1 MLVRLIRLKGEGT
14 PVSTVLDL
22 ILRNMVVS
30 KSMEAKNTRWI
41 WRVTGGLVI
50 IFWLVMMGL
59 LLNRYHIAPI
69 NISKIFHASL
79 KDKEEWASIY
89 LHNQKVGYS
98 VTTVTKNEGGYLL
111 GEQTFMQLKVMDQPQ
126 QVTTYTICQ
135 VDDDFLL
142 KSFNFRLV
150 SGLITFSAEGEVK
163 GHKLD
168 LTIETAGER
177 SRKEIPVAEIPFLPS
192 ALKPFLVHR
201 GVKVGDHYKLPL
213 WDPAT
218 QSSHVITVDVEKK
231 ESITLNNQNF
241 QAFCIRTDFMGMTLR
256 SWVSQDGD
264 LLKEEGPMGIIIIKS
279 TKEEALSDI
288 TAESLDILSTTS
300 IPCSPIQKPRMSKYL
315 KVRLSGSPLTG
326 FNLNS
331 GRQTVKGD
339 TLVVAQEVIKHEASY
354 QIPNK
359 NQLYIN
365 YLRPSL
371 LIQSS
376 HPEIVKAAQG
386 IIGNERNSVKVAQ
399 LLTQWVYN
407 HVEKKPILSIPSALE
422 VLKHKMGDCNEHS
435 ALLTAILRAVGIP
448 ARPCVGI
455 LYSEGRF
462 YYHAWVEAYLGD
474 WVSIDPVLNQ
484 MPTDATHIKF
494 IEGDLSRQVEML
506 RVVGKIR
513 VEVIGIE

>member
-1 MLVRLIRLKGEGT
+1 
-14 PVSTVLDL
+14 
-22 ILRNMVVS
+22 
-30 KSMEAKNTRWI
+30 MEAKNTRWT
-41 WRVTGGLVI
+41 WRVTSGLVI

-59 LLNRYHIAPI
+59 LLNRYHIAPV
-69 NISKIFHASL
+69 NISKIFHTPL
-79 KDKEEWASIY
+79 KNKEEWASIY

-111 GEQTFMQLKVMDQPQ
+111 GEQTFMQLRVMDQPQ

-168 LTIETAGER
+168 LTVETGGEK
-177 SRKEIPVAEIPFLPS
+177 SRKEIPVPQIPFLSS

-201 GVKVGDHYKLPL
+201 GIKVGDHYKLPL

-218 QSSHVITVDVEKK
+218 QSYRIITVHVEKK
-231 ESITLNNQNF
+231 EPIILNNQSF
-241 QAFCIRTDFMGMTLR
+241 ECFCIRTDLMGMTLR
-256 SWVSQDGD
+256 SWISEDGD
-264 LLKEEGPMGIIIIKS
+264 LLKEEGPMGIIIVKS

-288 TAESLDILSTTS
+288 TTESLDILSTIS
-300 IPCSPIQKPRMSKYL
+300 IPCSPIERPRMSKYL
-315 KVRLSGSPLTG
+315 KIRLSGLPLTG
-326 FNLNS
+326 FDLDS

-339 TLVVAQEVIKHEASY
+339 TLVVVQEIIKQEGSY
-354 QIPNK
+354 QIPNR
-359 NQLYIN
+359 NQLYID
-365 YLRPSL
+365 YLQPSL
-371 LIQSS
+371 LIQSN
-376 HPEIVKAAQG
+376 HPEIIKAAQG
-386 IIGNERNSVKVAQ
+386 IIGDERNSVKVAQ
-399 LLTQWVYN
+399 LLTQWVYS
-407 HVEKKPILSIPSALE
+407 HIEKKPVLSIPSALE
-422 VLKHKMGDCNEHS
+422 VLKQKVGDCNEHS
-435 ALLTAILRAVGIP
+435 ALLTALLRAVGIP

-462 YYHAWVEAYLGD
+462 YYHAWVEAFLGD

-484 MPTDATHIKF
+484 IPADATHIKF

-513 VEVIGIE
+513 VEVIAAR